1 MNNSF
6 QSILSFGSEDPF
18 SVGEL
23 TGMIKQAIAQ
33 EPRLHDVRVVGEM
46 TNVSRAASGHAY
58 FSLRDGTSIL
68 PCVMWKSSV
77 MRLKRFPHDCVSVLA
92 RGSVTVYELG
102 GKYQLDA
109 KSLVA
114 IGEGDAAATFEE
126 LKARLAE
133 EGLFA
138 QERKRPIPA
147 MPNVIGIVTSPTG
160 AALQDVINVL
170 RTRWPLAELIV
181 SPTLV
186 QGDAAPREI
195 IAAIRRVEARCDVL
209 IIARGG
215 GSAEDLAAFNDEDVV
230 RAVASVMVPVV
241 SGVGHEIDW
250 TLTDLAADLRAPT
263 PSAAAMVVSPQI
275 EEIRQRIDDSARAVD
290 DLLSQHV
297 ESRRSEL
304 LRSVHALRVLSPQQ
318 RLNTARR
325 TVGDLRMRIDRAE
338 AARLAKLRAAVTASF
353 AQLKALDPTAVLER
367 GYSIVR
373 AVDGRILRSIDAS
386 HTGDRLSVQMRDGTF
401 GVTRE

>member
-77 MRLKRFPHDCVSVLA
+77 MRLKRFPHDGESVLA

>member
-1 MNNSF
+1 
-6 QSILSFGSEDPF
+6 
-18 SVGEL
+18 
-23 TGMIKQAIAQ
+23 
-33 EPRLHDVRVVGEM
+33 
-46 TNVSRAASGHAY
+46 
-58 FSLRDGTSIL
+58 
-68 PCVMWKSSV
+68 
-77 MRLKRFPHDCVSVLA
+77 
-92 RGSVTVYELG
+92 VYELG